1 MRLDRFITLTLVAP
15 FRRASSSLSATG
27 RGPGRGVRFESV
39 HRPLTSVFRLPILMY
54 HSISDE
60 PEPGRSDYYKTSTSP
75 ATFRQQMQFLADD
88 GYRTFTLSQAVG
100 LLDPLSASGGEAPHS
115 PQNDSPFAIPHSPQN
130 DSPFTTRHSL
140 SRCVVLTFDDGF
152 LDFHTEAFPVLKK
165 HGFTATM
172 FLPTGFI
179 SSSSL
184 PSLTSV
190 NRPSL
195 NHNHTLNPNPI
206 SAVRPQ
212 SSALRPPSSGCHSPF
227 ATRHS
232 RSDSSANFLSWDQ
245 VRELH
250 RAGIEF
256 GSHTVNHP
264 KLVELGWDQIEIEL
278 RQSKLELEQQL
289 GAPANA
295 FCYPYAFPQTDT
307 SFVTKFKRVLKQS
320 GYDCCATTEIGRITS
335 DSDPFQLKRL
345 PINDC
350 DDLALF
356 QAKVEGH
363 YDWLSWPQ
371 ACVKRV
377 KRIVHRRRSPASD
390 LRPVTSQI

>member
-1 MRLDRFITLTLVAP
+1 VRLDRFITLNLVATV
-15 FRRASSSLSATG
+15 RRSPKRVGNGEWRMVS
-27 RGPGRGVRFESV
+27 
-39 HRPLTSVFRLPILMY
+39 HLPILMY

-60 PEPGRSDYYKTSTSP
+60 PEPDRSDYYKTNTSP
-75 ATFRQQMQFLADD
+75 ATFRQQMQFLADN
-88 GYRTFTLSQAVG
+88 GYRTLTLSQAVG
-100 LLDPLSASGGEAPHS
+100 LLDRLSASGGEGQGEEASHS
-115 PQNDSPFAIPHSPQN
+115 PQNDSPFAIPNSPRK
-130 DSPFTTRHSL
+130 DSPFATRHSL
-140 SRCVVLTFDDGF
+140 SRLVAITFDDGF

-179 SSSSL
+179 SSS
-184 PSLTSV
+184 PLTSV
-190 NRPSL
+190 NSPG
-195 NHNHTLNPNPI
+195 LNPNLSPTT
-206 SAVRPQ
+206 
-212 SSALRPPSSGCHSPF
+212 HSPF

-232 RSDSSANFLSWDQ
+232 RPRRFLSWDQ

-307 SFVTKFKRVLKQS
+307 AFVTKFKRVLQQY
-320 GYDCCATTEIGRITS
+320 GYNCCATTEIGRMTS

-356 QAKVEGH
+356 QAKLEGH
-363 YDWLSWPQ
+363 YDWLGWPQ
-371 ACVKRV
+371 ACVKRLKYW
-377 KRIVHRRRSPASD
+377 KRRFLPSASASCRSSRADSLVHHS
-390 LRPVTSQI
+390 LTS